1 MRRKLANSLS
11 LRTRQISRAAEANA
25 KSEMKIILKCKIE
38 LEKRKE
44 QLHSVSNMNLLV
56 QKFNFHDFINFDFL
70 RQNSMIP

>member
-44 QLHSVSNMNLLV
+44 QLHSVSNMNLLSE
-56 QKFNFHDFINFDFL
+56 N
-70 RQNSMIP
+70 

>member
-44 QLHSVSNMNLLV
+44 QLHSVSNMNLLSE
-56 QKFNFHDFINFDFL
+56 NFHDFINFDFL